1 MYKKLHIPI
10 KPLINVIIWNTKKF
24 KYSPS
29 SIKITLG
36 MIKPMQMTVF
46 TNTLN
51 QTHAPIQTH
60 AWKFIA
66 KLISTQTLST
76 HPNNQCTPLSK
87 KKKWTLNHTL
97 TQIHTHK
104 HYALFSFKFLFFL
117 NTAGYKSGILLLDML
132 S

>member
-51 QTHAPIQTH
+51 QTHA
-60 AWKFIA
+60 WKCIP

-76 HPNNQCTPLSK
+76 HPNNQSTPLSK
-87 KKKWTLNHTL
+87 KKK
-97 TQIHTHK
+97 
-104 HYALFSFKFLFFL
+104 
-117 NTAGYKSGILLLDML
+117 
-132 S
+132 